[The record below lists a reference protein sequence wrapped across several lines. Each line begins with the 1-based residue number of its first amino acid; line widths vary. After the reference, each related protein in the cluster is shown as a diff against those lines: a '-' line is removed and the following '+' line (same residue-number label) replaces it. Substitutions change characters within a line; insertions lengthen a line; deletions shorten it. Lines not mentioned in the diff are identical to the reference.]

1 MARGSYQEMA
11 AQKAA
16 RKKHN
21 KAAAKVTAKAKATV
35 PPKKSRSKTPGGY
48 TQKNLYKQ
56 FIKMGHSKKEAKSM
70 AGGSGG

>member
-21 KAAAKVTAKAKATV
+21 KAAAKTKATV
-35 PPKKSRSKTPGGY
+35 PHKAGSPRPDMA
-48 TQKNLYKQ
+48 KQ
-56 FIKMGHSKKEAKSM
+56 FKANARRKSL
-70 AGGSGG
+70 GGSGG